1 MDLERRIQAFS
12 KLGNWIK
19 NIHPDIFNAWARE
32 AGAVNNWFT
41 RENVRTAMEGLAV
54 MLDDAKLKEW
64 ALSYEFR
71 EIKARKVGVVMAGNI
86 PLVGFHDMLCVLVS
100 GHILHAKL
108 SSMDSV
114 LMKNVAKVL
123 IEIEPDFSERI
134 VFADR
139 LNNIDAV
146 IATGSNNSARYFKFY
161 FGKIP
166 NIIRQNR
173 SSVAILTGK
182 ESQEQLGLLGRD
194 VLQYFGL
201 GCRNISKLYV
211 PEHYAFDYFF
221 QSIEYL
227 KPVLQHHKYL
237 NNYDYNKSIFLINKV
252 EHFDNGFLMLR
263 ESENIFSPIS
273 VLHFERYSGTGD
285 LRGRLAKWNDQIQ
298 ILIGNHDIIPEAV
311 SFGEAQCP
319 AVMDYA
325 DGVDTME
332 FLLSLN

>member
-19 NIHPDIFNAWARE
+19 SIHPDTFNSWARE
-32 AGAVNNWFT
+32 AGSVNNWFT
-41 RENVRTAMEGLAV
+41 VESIRTALGGLAA
-54 MLDDAKLKEW
+54 MLDEVKLKEW
-64 ALSYEFR
+64 ASSYKFR
-71 EIKARKVGVVMAGNI
+71 EMKARKVGVVMAGNI
-86 PLVGFHDMLCVLVS
+86 PMVGFHDMLCVLMS

-108 SSMDSV
+108 SSLDSA
-114 LMKNVAKVL
+114 LMKNIAKIL
-123 IEIEPDFSERI
+123 IEIEPGFSEQI
-134 VFADR
+134 LFADR

-173 SSVAILTGK
+173 TSAAILTGN
-182 ESQEQLGLLGRD
+182 ESEQQLGLLGKD
-194 VLQYFGL
+194 ILQYFGL
-201 GCRNISKLYV
+201 GCRNVSKLYV
-211 PEHYAFDYFF
+211 PEEYTFDRFF
-221 QSIEYL
+221 QSIEYI

-237 NNYDYNKSIFLINKV
+237 NNYDYNKSIFLINRV

-263 ESENIFSPIS
+263 ESEDLFSPIS
-273 VLHFERYSGTGD
+273 VVNFERYSGIGD
-285 LRGRLAKWNDQIQ
+285 LQARLAKWNDQIQ
-298 ILIGNHDIIPEAV
+298 ILIGNHGIIPEAV

-319 AVMDYA
+319 TVMDYA

-332 FLLSLN
+332 FLLNLN